1 MNKVTIV
8 MAALLAAGAILA
20 AGLAIV
26 PSTVQT
32 AQANPCSIEAEEED
46 FEIDNFKCKFF
57 DEVEIDEID

>member
-1 MNKVTIV
+1 

-32 AQANPCSIEAEEED
+32 AQANPCATEVD
-46 FEIDNFKCKFF
+46 GNNNEIDNFKCKFF
-57 DEVEIDEID
+57 DEVEIDEISD